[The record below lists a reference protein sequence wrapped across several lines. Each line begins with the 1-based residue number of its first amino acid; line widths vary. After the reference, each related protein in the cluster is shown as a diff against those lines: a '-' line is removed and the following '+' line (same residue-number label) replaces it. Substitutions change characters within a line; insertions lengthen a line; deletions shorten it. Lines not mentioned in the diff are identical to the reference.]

1 MKWLIIYFQV
11 TVYVDKSFPCGEG
24 QNIGGTVVPPATNSN
39 HAVGHAI
46 DFNLDTPS
54 GWCNGDCLDWG
65 TYSYAKCFTDKLD
78 ADRILVWGRQF
89 NDPVH
94 VDDNLVS

>member
-1 MKWLIIYFQV
+1 MLTSLFR
-11 TVYVDKSFPCGEG
+11 EG

-54 GWCNGDCLDWG
+54 GWCNRDCLDWG
-65 TYSYAKCFTDKLD
+65 TNSYAKCFTDKLD
-78 ADRILVWGRQF
+78 ADRILVWGTQF

-94 VDDNLVS
+94 VDDNLVSLRVPLPCLLGRLKL